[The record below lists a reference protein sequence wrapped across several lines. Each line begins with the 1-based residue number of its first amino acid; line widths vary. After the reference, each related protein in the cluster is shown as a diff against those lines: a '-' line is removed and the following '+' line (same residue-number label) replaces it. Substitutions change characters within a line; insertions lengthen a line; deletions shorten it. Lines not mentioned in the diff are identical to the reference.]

1 MSRKKHDTTPV
12 AEAAEL
18 AHGLLGEDDAK
29 PVSETRADWI
39 EVLADTPAPDSRHI
53 FSPAV
58 GNLVCE
64 RIAAG
69 ATLNQIASE
78 PGMPSRSTINRWC
91 TDRPEF
97 KHQYDIAVQL
107 RADGLLEETIDIIDD
122 KKEIVTETTTEDEDG
137 TKRVSKAFTKEG
149 LAYAM
154 ARINIRY
161 KTLSKM
167 LPRKWG
173 DEGHGLGEPAPA
185 LEPPRNGDNA
195 KNMGNAVVLENHP
208 LREEILAWQRVA
220 AVGADTRSIT
230 SSCYRVC
237 FAEFRRKSRLTMGV
251 LPGLACASILN
262 TNSSCPSWLSW
273 LIR

>member
-1 MSRKKHDTTPV
+1 VRLNTGGFALCSTIPLWGVRRSYTPPFQFHAISARLPLFLRKQRLSGHASARTGCDTLFIETTPV

-69 ATLNQIASE
+69 ATLNQIA
-78 PGMPSRSTINRWC
+78 R
-91 TDRPEF
+91 
-97 KHQYDIAVQL
+97 
-107 RADGLLEETIDIIDD
+107 
-122 KKEIVTETTTEDEDG
+122 
-137 TKRVSKAFTKEG
+137 
-149 LAYAM
+149 M

-173 DEGHGLGEPAPA
+173 DEGHGLGPSFRATKADTP
-185 LEPPRNGDNA
+185 
-195 KNMGNAVVLENHP
+195 HP
-208 LREEILAWQRVA
+208 LARNKSSSWTRRDMMNTPANR
-220 AVGADTRSIT
+220 GATP
-230 SSCYRVC
+230 
-237 FAEFRRKSRLTMGV
+237 FL
-251 LPGLACASILN
+251 
-262 TNSSCPSWLSW
+262 
-273 LIR
+273 

>member
-1 MSRKKHDTTPV
+1 MTMSRKKHDTTPV

-39 EVLADTPAPDSRHI
+39 EVLADTPAPDSHHI

-58 GNLVCE
+58 GNLVCD
-64 RIAAG
+64 RIANG
-69 ATLNQIASE
+69 ESLLKISRE
-78 PGMPSRSTINRWC
+78 PAMPSRATLHRWC
-91 TDRPEF
+91 HKPAYRDEYLT
-97 KHQYDIAVQL
+97 AVQL
-107 RADGLLEETIDIIDD
+107 RSDGLLEETIDIIDD

-185 LEPPRNGDNA
+185 LEPPRNGDDA
-195 KNMGNAVVLENHP
+195 RNMGNVVLDQHP
-208 LREEILAWQRVA
+208 LRDEILAWQRI
-220 AVGADTRSIT
+220 ADQAKKKT
-230 SSCYRVC
+230 
-237 FAEFRRKSRLTMGV
+237 
-251 LPGLACASILN
+251 
-262 TNSSCPSWLSW
+262 
-273 LIR
+273 

>member
-1 MSRKKHDTTPV
+1 MSRKKHDITPV

-69 ATLNQIASE
+69 ETLNKIASE

-97 KHQYDIAVQL
+97 KRQY
-107 RADGLLEETIDIIDD
+107 
-122 KKEIVTETTTEDEDG
+122 
-137 TKRVSKAFTKEG
+137 AF
-149 LAYAM
+149 
-154 ARINIRY
+154 
-161 KTLSKM
+161 
-167 LPRKWG
+167 
-173 DEGHGLGEPAPA
+173 
-185 LEPPRNGDNA
+185 
-195 KNMGNAVVLENHP
+195 
-208 LREEILAWQRVA
+208 Q
-220 AVGADTRSIT
+220 
-230 SSCYRVC
+230 
-237 FAEFRRKSRLTMGV
+237 
-251 LPGLACASILN
+251 
-262 TNSSCPSWLSW
+262 
-273 LIR
+273 

>member
-1 MSRKKHDTTPV
+1 MSRKKHDITPV
-12 AEAAEL
+12 AAAAEL

-39 EVLADTPAPDSRHI
+39 EVLADTPAPDARHI

-58 GNLVCE
+58 GDLVCE
-64 RIAAG
+64 HIAAG

-91 TDRPEF
+91 TTRPEF
-97 KHQYDIAVQL
+97 KRQYDIAVQL

-122 KKEIVTETTTEDEDG
+122 KKEIVSETTTADENG
-137 TKRVSKAFTKEG
+137 VKTVRREFTKEG
-149 LAYAM
+149 LTHAM

-161 KTLSKM
+161 KMVSKM

-185 LEPPRNGDNA
+185 LERRATATMPGSS
-195 KNMGNAVVLENHP
+195 
-208 LREEILAWQRVA
+208 IS
-220 AVGADTRSIT
+220 TRSKNR
-230 SSCYRVC
+230 SWRGS
-237 FAEFRRKSRLTMGV
+237 ASPMRRR
-251 LPGLACASILN
+251 
-262 TNSSCPSWLSW
+262 
-273 LIR
+273 

>member
-69 ATLNQIASE
+69 ETLNKIASE
-78 PGMPSRSTINRWC
+78 PGMPSRSTIDRWC

-97 KHQYDIAVQL
+97 KRPVQL
-107 RADGLLEETIDIIDD
+107 RACS
-122 KKEIVTETTTEDEDG
+122 
-137 TKRVSKAFTKEG
+137 R
-149 LAYAM
+149 
-154 ARINIRY
+154 R
-161 KTLSKM
+161 
-167 LPRKWG
+167 
-173 DEGHGLGEPAPA
+173 
-185 LEPPRNGDNA
+185 
-195 KNMGNAVVLENHP
+195 
-208 LREEILAWQRVA
+208 
-220 AVGADTRSIT
+220 RST
-230 SSCYRVC
+230 SSTTRKRSSP
-237 FAEFRRKSRLTMGV
+237 RRQPRTKTGPRG
-251 LPGLACASILN
+251 
-262 TNSSCPSWLSW
+262 
-273 LIR
+273 